1 MTRVPQGFD
10 FSFLNDHE
18 AWTILQVLERNE
30 ELQRAEKDRISKLQK
45 TKRDIRWLQGV
56 TGEWFEEIQ
65 RKKFCNETDVSQML
79 KQPLTYRLRKGMA
92 ENDPMELQASRSK
105 TTPNQRN
112 STAVPSRLSFKS
124 SLASLFSFRKSRKD
138 LKLQSLGQK
147 GSDGHAGPPVS
158 MRGAPP
164 QTKLYNST
172 LRKQV
177 VGSAFVPKPVG
188 MREGGGLPPGG
199 ASLLEFFQ
207 VLDDLDSKLA
217 EEQSSN
223 SVTTEMPLNYGS
235 RTQFGHLHPSE
246 NRHGSMTGRQKNRYN
261 ETSNMS
267 IYDILRPGT
276 PREGFKTFSPRTRT
290 IYDMY
295 RTREPRVS
303 KEDYVPKN
311 TFGSTSLCL
320 DSRQRSASQAPGH
333 FTARSL
339 YFPGTAGNKSGFI
352 LPSHQ
357 QSPKRT
363 PLSSIIWNISDP
375 SEDRQNQKEFLNET
389 SPMDVDPDHPSVYP
403 RCFQESTRYEFYHS
417 QNVYQNV
424 NFHMPMDNAMSSDPF
439 ENSENMPFY
448 PPDNAFARSFFSNT
462 FGRSREQRFRQNP
475 FWGQP
480 EAHSPWSDFRRE
492 PFTSSDRDFE
502 MTSMEADG
510 ASSIQNHSVSS
521 QHWESFSYSYRTD
534 ISRNQEELH
543 PWHFGSET
551 STLENM
557 EVSQDHGDQAT
568 LHFDTPD
575 VFSTT
580 GSSYHIKSGGSE
592 FQPDSY
598 PREVPINKEPYSFGM
613 SQSSFN
619 TSLPQ
624 TSGGKRNSPSSNFQN
639 PKVTLQKVVP
649 SKPVSVPIRSYTEV
663 TVTNSDSVDYLPHTE
678 SQPSVTAREVN
689 NDKDLHESNLE
700 KDKELRKM
708 GQMSMTGEIQ
718 HPVSQMVDSP
728 RLPSTHSPLF
738 QNSAKNNSF
747 VFSAPSTVSS
757 RRSPRIHPKKDN
769 PRIYTSHRNKSNEL
783 KKDKTWTENR
793 KFSSAISLPLR
804 TSSFPTPNQSCHQ
817 ERTVNNEDISGTLQ
831 NNPWS
836 SNRTGNPKA
845 LSLEEPNREEQW
857 ITAHSSNSSESAAS
871 QNSTYESPV
880 LPILPTSSPVN
891 DSSSDTLM
899 SPSTTVFPRRSP
911 SGPYPFLRGR
921 EGKDSDSKNQNNQF
935 VPNSSENQK
944 RNDSCRPL
952 QGETMDA
959 VQDSSHSPLM
969 DRRGKGKIRR
979 HISYIESLSKKGSK
993 PTPGRERHNLMAV
1006 NENNSKASQPHPV
1019 YCTFP
1024 RKSAS
1029 ALFSSRKSESRAMAS
1044 SFTGG
1049 TLPVPIKSNTEDPRE
1064 GSTSHRSSPCSSESD
1079 REGSKVVAILVPV
1092 VPETGEGV
1100 ENGKTVKSTSV
1111 DKKPLPFLERAM
1123 SCPSGVPLASTGRD
1137 ERGKCFSYGNK
1148 YASVITPRPWERV
1161 IRPLERASSL
1171 RGGSLTKRS
1180 QQNEGFP
1187 GGAEKDSRAAAP
1199 GTGGR
1204 PLSNEDPF
1212 PSDMSG
1218 KESGKTVQKFK
1229 MTSTLSVSSD
1239 EANVKCLE
1247 VVSVYYTLPRQQ
1259 SQKLGHFL
1267 QEFTQHMESLT
1278 EPPVV
1283 RTESS
1288 QDPIEDE
1295 PKGSAPEQ
1303 SGSPSP
1309 EDLTMQVGSAHR
1321 GHHLSQTAVKTT
1333 DLPPARSGASRA
1345 FLPRMAS
1352 FEAEASFQ
1360 KGDSKTRQIVPDP
1373 LQESDAQ
1380 STKER
1385 GEALESKTLQPSS
1398 GLRGKL
1404 ATEENSDHR
1413 PPPIKSGSR
1422 GPSELRTC
1430 SEGNIGNSPVATSSE
1445 ECAGSDIASRATGRA
1460 GYVQEDDRASG
1471 SQLREVRGQTGTRF
1485 QKQANTAPCDLQSQ
1499 VIALTPALHKLQ
1511 LGQASSEPDIES
1523 LQFEPREISQRSQE
1537 VNRTGNQEAQRET
1550 QKLVWNQPLFPG
1562 GSNQN
1567 ETSLEDQEREQNRPS
1582 VKHRLAAMS
1591 KANRNFPAKVLSPR
1605 RHVATIFPQR
1615 QNSSDLS
1622 GLSLDMPEC
1631 NPQSPEPT
1639 PKSTDSREENRL
1651 SHDGTDAEISGR
1663 ALQVTVLSNRETSM
1677 HLSNQKSNSISP
1689 PPQDELKDISEPPP
1703 KCENSEETT
1712 NAQPLDREPVTP
1724 ASPTFTNLGAADF
1737 FDPPLPLKATLESS
1751 IRPVSYQQQQQ
1762 RHASSLEWEPEPNP
1776 YRSKS
1781 LKSVRLQG
1789 YGLRKS
1795 QPPRVRERHF
1805 SENTSL
1811 DNALSRLTLR
1821 EEFPTKS
1828 GYNRR
1833 FKSFSELSSFD
1844 ENESWTMYS
1853 DRPDTGPRSA
1863 TSISRPIDYG
1873 IFGKEQ
1879 QLAFLENVKRS
1890 LTQGR
1895 LWKPSFLKNPGFL
1908 KDEIINPENPGES
1921 SSSKSPSSQVPEE
1934 VLSPSPSLNIY
1945 EEDTADSDCDTDTT
1959 TDDEYYLDE
1968 NDKESEL

>member
-1 MTRVPQGFD
+1 MTKVPQGFD
-10 FSFLNDHE
+10 FSFLNDDE

-112 STAVPSRLSFKS
+112 STAASSRLSFKS
-124 SLASLFSFRKSRKD
+124 SLASLFNFRKSRKD

-217 EEQSSN
+217 EEQSS
-223 SVTTEMPLNYGS
+223 SSITTEIPLNYGS
-235 RTQFGHLHPSE
+235 RTQFGHLNPSE
-246 NRHGSMTGRQKNRYN
+246 NRHGSITGRQKNRYN

-276 PREGFKTFSPRTRT
+276 PRGGFRTFSPRTRT
-290 IYDMY
+290 LYDMY

-339 YFPGTAGNKSGFI
+339 HFPGTARNKSGFI
-352 LPSHQ
+352 LPTHQ

-363 PLSSIIWNISDP
+363 PLSSIIWNRSDS

-389 SPMDVDPDHPSVYP
+389 YPMDVDPDHPSVYP
-403 RCFQESTRYEFYHS
+403 QHFQESTRYEFYHS
-417 QNVYQNV
+417 QNVYPDV
-424 NFHMPMDNAMSSDPF
+424 NFHTPLDNAMSSDPF

-448 PPDNAFARSFFSNT
+448 PSENTFARSFFSNT
-462 FGRSREQRFRQNP
+462 FGRSKEQRFRQNP

-480 EAHSPWSDFRRE
+480 EAHSPWSDFRRN
-492 PFTSSDRDFE
+492 PFTSSDCDFE

-510 ASSIQNHSVSS
+510 ASTIQNHSVSS
-521 QHWESFSYSYRTD
+521 QQWESYFYSYRTN

-543 PWHFGSET
+543 PLHFGSET

-557 EVSQDHGDQAT
+557 EVSQDHGDQPP
-568 LHFDTPD
+568 LHFDMPD

-580 GSSYHIKSGGSE
+580 GSGYHIKPGGSE
-592 FQPDSY
+592 CKLNSY

-613 SQSSFN
+613 AQTPVSSFN

-624 TSGGKRNSPSSNFQN
+624 TSGDKRNPPSSNFQS
-639 PKVTLQKVVP
+639 PKVTLQKVIP
-649 SKPVSVPIRSYTEV
+649 SKPVSVPIRSYAEV
-663 TVTNSDSVDYLPHTE
+663 TVTNNDSINYLPRPE
-678 SQPSVTAREVN
+678 SQPSVMTTDMN
-689 NDKDLHESNLE
+689 NDKDLNESNLE
-700 KDKELRKM
+700 KDKQLSKM
-708 GQMSMTGEIQ
+708 EQMSMPDEIQ
-718 HPVSQMVDSP
+718 RPVPKVVDSP
-728 RLPSTHSPLF
+728 RLPNAHSPLS
-738 QNSAKNNSF
+738 QNSTKSNSF

-757 RRSPRIHPKKDN
+757 KRSPRVHPKKDN
-769 PRIYTSHRNKSNEL
+769 PRIYTSHRSKANEL
-783 KKDKTWTENR
+783 KRDKTWTENR
-793 KFSSAISLPLR
+793 KPSSAVSPPFRI
-804 TSSFPTPNQSCHQ
+804 SSFPSPNQSCHQ
-817 ERTVNNEDISGTLQ
+817 ELTVNNEDISGTLQ
-831 NNPWS
+831 NKRWS
-836 SNRTGNPKA
+836 SNRAGNPKV

-857 ITAHSSNSSESAAS
+857 ITTPSSNSSESAVS
-871 QNSTYESPV
+871 QKSTYDSPA
-880 LPILPTSSPVN
+880 LSGLPTSSLAN
-891 DSSSDTLM
+891 DSFSDTLI
-899 SPSTTVFPRRSP
+899 SPTTGLSRRSP
-911 SGPYPFLRGR
+911 SGPDPFLRER
-921 EGKDSDSKNQNNQF
+921 EERESDSKNQNIQF
-935 VPNSSENQK
+935 VPSSSENQ

-959 VQDSSHSPLM
+959 VQDTSHSPLW

-979 HISYIESLSKKGSK
+979 HISYIESLSKRGSR
-993 PTPGRERHNLMAV
+993 PTPGRESHNLIGV
-1006 NENNSKASQPHPV
+1006 NENNSKAPQPHPA

-1029 ALFSSRKSESRAMAS
+1029 VLFSSRRSESRAVAS

-1049 TLPVPIKSNTEDPRE
+1049 TLPVPIKTNTGDPRE
-1064 GSTSHRSSPCSSESD
+1064 GPTSHRSSPRSSESD
-1079 REGSKVVAILVPV
+1079 TEGSKVVAVLVPV
-1092 VPETGEGV
+1092 VPETGEGLA
-1100 ENGKTVKSTSV
+1100 NGKTIKSTSV
-1111 DKKPLPFLERAM
+1111 DKKTLPFLERAM
-1123 SCPSGVPLASTGRD
+1123 SCPSGVPLASTGRE
-1137 ERGKCFSYGNK
+1137 ERGKRLSSDT
-1148 YASVITPRPWERV
+1148 YASVITPRPWDRV
-1161 IRPLERASSL
+1161 VSPLERDSL
-1171 RGGSLTKRS
+1171 FRDGSLIKRS
-1180 QQNEGFP
+1180 QQNGCFP
-1187 GGAEKDSRAAAP
+1187 GRAETDSRAAAP
-1199 GTGGR
+1199 GTGRR
-1204 PLSNEDPF
+1204 PLSNEDPFPF

-1239 EANVKCLE
+1239 EENVKCLE

-1259 SQKLGHFL
+1259 SQKLSHFL
-1267 QEFTQHMESLT
+1267 QEFTQHIESLT
-1278 EPPVV
+1278 EPPQV
-1283 RTESS
+1283 RTESL
-1288 QDPIEDE
+1288 QDPVEDE
-1295 PKGSAPEQ
+1295 LKCSALEQ
-1303 SGSPSP
+1303 SESPSP
-1309 EDLTMQVGSAHR
+1309 EDLTMQMGSAHR
-1321 GHHLSQTAVKTT
+1321 GHRLSQPAVNPT
-1333 DLPPARSGASRA
+1333 DFPLARSGASRA
-1345 FLPRMAS
+1345 FLQRMAS
-1352 FEAEASFQ
+1352 FEANASFR
-1360 KGDSKTRQIVPDP
+1360 KGDSKPREIVPDH
-1373 LQESDAQ
+1373 LLNDAQ
-1380 STKER
+1380 RGRER
-1385 GEALESKTLQPSS
+1385 GEAVKSKTLQTSPVQ
-1398 GLRGKL
+1398 RGKV
-1404 ATEENSDHR
+1404 ATEENSEHSLH
-1413 PPPIKSGSR
+1413 PSKSGDR
-1422 GPSELRTC
+1422 DPSKLT
-1430 SEGNIGNSPVATSSE
+1430 SSKGNIGNAPVVTRAG
-1445 ECAGSDIASRATGRA
+1445 ECAGSDIPSRATRRA
-1460 GYVQEDDRASG
+1460 GYVQEDDRASEL
-1471 SQLREVRGQTGTRF
+1471 QLGEVRGQTGTHF
-1485 QKQANTAPCDLQSQ
+1485 QKQTNTALCDLHSQ

-1511 LGQASSEPDIES
+1511 LDQESSEPGTGS
-1523 LQFEPREISQRSQE
+1523 LQFEPREIPQRSQE
-1537 VNRTGNQEAQRET
+1537 VSRTGNQEAKRET
-1550 QKLVWNQPLFPG
+1550 QMLVWDPPLFPG
-1562 GSNQN
+1562 GSHKN
-1567 ETSLEDQEREQNRPS
+1567 ETNSEDQERGENRPS
-1582 VKHRLAAMS
+1582 VKHRLAGVS

-1615 QNSSDLS
+1615 QNSFDLS
-1622 GLSLDMPEC
+1622 GCPLDMPEC
-1631 NPQSPEPT
+1631 SPQSPELT
-1639 PKSTDSREENRL
+1639 PKSADSRNENRL
-1651 SHDGTDAEISGR
+1651 CNDETDAEKSVR
-1663 ALQVTVLSNRETSM
+1663 AFQVTVLSRENSM
-1677 HLSNQKSNSISP
+1677 NLSSQRSNSISP
-1689 PPQDELKDISEPPP
+1689 PPQNEFRDISEPTP
-1703 KCENSEETT
+1703 KYENSEEATK
-1712 NAQPLDREPVTP
+1712 AQPTDGEPAAP
-1724 ASPTFTNLGAADF
+1724 ATPTFNNLGAADF
-1737 FDPPLPLKATLESS
+1737 FDPPLPLEPTLEAS
-1751 IRPVSYQQQQQ
+1751 IRPASYQQQQQ
-1762 RHASSLEWEPEPNP
+1762 RQASSLEWEPEPNP

-1781 LKSVRLQG
+1781 LKSVRLHG

-1795 QPPRVRERHF
+1795 QSPRIRERHF

-1821 EEFPTKS
+1821 DEFPTKS

-1844 ENESWTMYS
+1844 ENESWTMY
-1853 DRPDTGPRSA
+1853 DKPDTGPRSA

-1879 QLAFLENVKRS
+1879 QLAFLENIKKS

-1908 KDEIINPENPGES
+1908 KDEVINPESPGES
-1921 SSSKSPSSQVPEE
+1921 LSSNSPGNQVSEE
-1934 VLSPSPSLNIY
+1934 ALSPSTPLNIY